1 MLGNYHTSPEKEILL
16 AAIRLDGS
24 ARESLDREIGGK
36 VNWIL
41 LREEALHQG
50 IFPLVYRFLKD
61 TGQAGISED
70 KGGKWQSLYRVNTE
84 RNLRLTR
91 RLTQILDLMA
101 SQGLSL
107 LPIKGPV
114 LAVQG
119 YNDLA
124 LRQIT
129 DLDFLCK
136 PEEAHKVFDLL
147 TQAGF
152 KPEFSITPKLKNYL
166 IRTGKDIWFKNQ
178 EVQVDIQQR
187 FPEGPPSYALKEA
200 LWEDTGWVE
209 LLNREVPA
217 LSREN
222 SALVL
227 CLHGSEDGWDNLKKI
242 ADLAFFLK
250 ANPDLDLAALM
261 HRAGRLR
268 MGRALG
274 VGLVLARDM
283 CGFSLPQ
290 TVRKEIDNDIMIK
303 GIAHEVM
310 ERLTAES
317 PKPSPVA
324 FMPKVMDSFWDRVG
338 YIGYF
343 TFTPRTKDL
352 TTYPLPDFLFPL
364 YYLLHPARM
373 IIKYGTSVIRPFL
386 A

>member
-1 MLGNYHTSPEKEILL
+1 VLRNHSASPEKNILL
-16 AAIRLDGS
+16 AAIRVDGTGG
-24 ARESLDREIGGK
+24 DRIAAETGEK
-36 VNWIL
+36 VNWTL

-50 IFPLVYRFLKD
+50 IFPLVYRFLQD
-61 TGQAGISED
+61 SGQAGISED
-70 KGGKWQSLYRVNTE
+70 KGGKWQSLYRINTE

-91 RLTQILDLMA
+91 KLVQILDLMA
-101 SQGLSL
+101 SHGLSL

-129 DLDFLCK
+129 DLDFLCR
-136 PEEAHKVFDLL
+136 PEKAHKVFDLL
-147 TQAGF
+147 VQTGF

-166 IRTGKDIWFKNQ
+166 VRTGKDIWFKNQ
-178 EVQVDIQQR
+178 EIQVDIQQR

-209 LLNREVPA
+209 LLNRKVPT

-222 SALVL
+222 AALIL
-227 CLHGSEDGWDNLKKI
+227 CLHGSEDGWDNLKKV

-250 ANPDLDLAALM
+250 GSPDLDLTALM
-261 HRAGRLR
+261 HRAGKLR
-268 MGRALG
+268 MGRLLG
-274 VGLVLARDM
+274 VGLVLAREM
-283 CGFSLPQ
+283 CGFSLPH
-290 TVRKEIDNDIMIK
+290 TVRKELDKDVRIEA
-303 GIAHEVM
+303 IAQEVM
-310 ERLTAES
+310 ERLTAEN
-317 PKPSPVA
+317 PKPSSVA
-324 FMPKVMDSFWDRVG
+324 FMPKVMESSADRIG
-338 YIGYF
+338 YVSYF

-352 TTYPLPDFLFPL
+352 STCPLPDFLFPL

-386 A
+386 G